1 VNDDQPAVAA
11 GGRTGVAPRLHDLL
25 VQLFG
30 IDPPV
35 RLVGW
40 DGSSAGTS
48 DGPTVHVRNRR
59 AVRRLLWAPGELGL
73 ARAYVAGDLDVEGDL
88 LDSFRTLADYGA
100 LIGSRPELRAVDR
113 REVLRTA
120 VLLGAVGPAPRPPEE
135 EQLLRAPTGP
145 RGARDQAASDLS
157 PAGRLPLLRSV
168 LGPALAYSSA
178 LWGPDVQ
185 TLEEAQ
191 RHRLEVICDRLG
203 LQPGMRLLDLG
214 CGWGPL
220 VVHAVE
226 HRGVEVVGTV
236 RSAERA
242 TLVRQRVEALGMT
255 HRADIRLGT
264 VDAVD
269 DGPYDAIAA
278 LESIEDVDD
287 VDLLA
292 WVAHARQLLRPGG
305 RLVLQALT
313 ARAGAQASGATFMS
327 SYVMPQ
333 GPLPPVGTLVGVL
346 EDGGL
351 EVRQVEAWREHYG
364 PTMQA
369 WLTRLDADPGTAARV
384 LGEGRLRVW
393 RLSLALATIGF
404 ERGRIGLH
412 LVQAVRPHADGRS
425 GMLGSGTAVPG
436 PPA

>member
-1 VNDDQPAVAA
+1 VSDDLPAVAA
-11 GGRTGVAPRLHDLL
+11 GGRAGVAPRLHDLL

-48 DGPTVHVRNRR
+48 DGPTVRVRNRR

-73 ARAYVAGDLDVEGDL
+73 TRAYVAGDLDVEGDL

-100 LIGSRPELRAVDR
+100 LIGSKPELRAVDR

-178 LWGPDVQ
+178 LWPPGIQ

-191 RHRLEVICDRLG
+191 HHRLDVICDRLG

-242 TLVRQRVEALGMT
+242 TLVRHRVAELGMS
-255 HRADIRLGT
+255 HRADIRLGD

-292 WVAHARQLLRPGG
+292 WVAHAQQLLRRAAPGPAG
-305 RLVLQALT
+305 THRAPW
-313 ARAGAQASGATFMS
+313 RAG
-327 SYVMPQ
+327 VRCH
-333 GPLPPVGTLVGVL
+333 VHVVL
-346 EDGGL
+346 RHAAGSPAAGRHAGRRARGWGL

-369 WLTRLDADPGTAARV
+369 WLSRLDADPRTAARV

-425 GMLGSGTAVPG
+425 GMLGSDTGVSG